1 MSKGIVLDPTVGG
14 AKSSLSND
22 RPHASFGLGSLR
34 GRVLGIRGDEL
45 WRSWDWVV
53 NEWRSALESEGARV
67 VFWRSA
73 GNRAGK
79 EAERV
84 DRELQAFLDEVDVVV
99 SGLANCGSCTMWTV
113 HDALAG
119 ADRGMPAV
127 AVATEQFRGLAQAL
141 TARGG
146 HPDLPLQ
153 ILPYPLETQ
162 DEPDVRVVA
171 RSAYAD
177 LLGTL
182 GVAR

>member
-1 MSKGIVLDPTVGG
+1 MGVGIVLDPTVGG
-14 AKSSLSND
+14 AARTRSDD
-22 RPHASFGLGSLR
+22 RPSGSHGLGTLS

-53 NEWRSALESEGARV
+53 DEWRPALEAEGARV

-79 EAERV
+79 EAQRV

-119 ADRGMPAV
+119 ADRGKPSLAV
-127 AVATEQFRGLAQAL
+127 GTEQFRGLAEAL
-141 TARGG
+141 AARGG
-146 HPDLPLQ
+146 HRDLPIQ
-153 ILPYPLETQ
+153 ILPYPLETR
-162 DEPDVRVVA
+162 DEHDVRAIA
-171 RSAYAD
+171 RAAYED

-182 GVAR
+182 GIAR

>member
-1 MSKGIVLDPTVGG
+1 MSRGIVLDPTVGG
-14 AKSSLSND
+14 PGSTPSDDHPSGS
-22 RPHASFGLGSLR
+22 HGLGSLR

-53 NEWRSALESEGARV
+53 DEWRPTLEEVGARV

-79 EAERV
+79 EAQRV

-119 ADRGMPAV
+119 ADRGLPSV
-127 AVATEQFRGLAQAL
+127 AVATEQFGGLARAL
-141 TARGG
+141 TTRGG

-153 ILPYPLETQ
+153 ILPYPLETR
-162 DEPDVRVVA
+162 DEADVRAIA
-171 RSAYAD
+171 RSHYTN
-177 LLGTL
+177 LLTAFGI
-182 GVAR
+182 AR

>member
-1 MSKGIVLDPTVGG
+1 MVD
-14 AKSSLSND
+14 
-22 RPHASFGLGSLR
+22 
-34 GRVLGIRGDEL
+34 
-45 WRSWDWVV
+45 
-53 NEWRSALESEGARV
+53 EWRPGLEEEGARV

-73 GNRAGK
+73 GNRVGK

-84 DRELQAFLDEVDVVV
+84 DRELQSFLDEVDVVV

-119 ADRGMPAV
+119 ADRGMPSV
-127 AVATEQFRGLAQAL
+127 AVATEQFRGLAEAL

-162 DEPDVRVVA
+162 DESDVRAIA
-171 RSAYAD
+171 RAAYAD
-177 LLGTL
+177 LLSTL